1 VAGRRSGGLD
11 DPLDA
16 SLDVARTPIGELRER
31 LGDPARPRSPDAL
44 LGALRRDPRAGAR
57 ELAERW
63 ARRRAA
69 HRDDLRRV
77 RRLFA
82 HRQALV
88 RAGARHVAGVD
99 EAGMGPLAGPIVAGA
114 VVLGERPRLPGLDD
128 SKKLTAATRER
139 LDGEIRAQAVAFAVA
154 EVWPDE
160 IARLNVYHAGLEAM
174 RRAVVALGLAPDHV
188 MVDARTIPGIAAPQT
203 ALVHGD
209 AEDGSIAAASVLAKV
224 HRDAL
229 MSELARRHPGY
240 GFEHNRGYATAD
252 HLAALRRLGPSPV
265 HRPSFAPVSQ
275 LAFF

>member
-1 VAGRRSGGLD
+1 MVGPGSGGLD
-11 DPLDA
+11 VSGTPLE
-16 SLDVARTPIGELRER
+16 ELRRR
-31 LGDPARPRSPDAL
+31 LGDPARRRCPDDL

-57 ELAERW
+57 DLAERW

-69 HRDDLRRV
+69 HQEDRRRV

-82 HRQALV
+82 RRRALV

-99 EAGMGPLAGPIVAGA
+99 EVGMGPLAGPIVAGA
-114 VVLGERPRLPGLDD
+114 VVLGERPALPGLDD
-128 SKKLTAATRER
+128 SKKLTPAARER
-139 LDGEIRAQAVAFAVA
+139 LDGEIRAQAVVFAVA

-160 IARLNVYHAGLEAM
+160 IARLNVYRAGLEAM

-203 ALVHGD
+203 ALVRGD
-209 AEDGSIAAASVLAKV
+209 SEDGSIAAASVIAKV
-224 HRDAL
+224 HRDAI

>member
-1 VAGRRSGGLD
+1 MAPRPPDGSI
-11 DPLDA
+11 DA
-16 SLDVARTPIGELRER
+16 GELAHLPLAALRTR
-31 LGDPARPRSPDAL
+31 LGDPASGRCPDAL
-44 LGALRRDPRAGAR
+44 LAALRRDARAGAR
-57 ELAERW
+57 DLAERW

-69 HRDDLRRV
+69 HREDLRRV

-82 HRQALV
+82 RRRALA

-99 EAGMGPLAGPIVAGA
+99 EVGMGPLAGPIVAGA
-114 VVLGERPRLPGLDD
+114 VVLGERPVLPGLDD
-128 SKKLTAATRER
+128 SKKLAAATRQR
-139 LDGEIRAQAVAFAVA
+139 LDRQIREQAVAFSLA
-154 EVWPDE
+154 EVWPDQ

-174 RRAVVALGLAPDHV
+174 RRAVTGLGLAPDHV
-188 MVDARTIPGIAAPQT
+188 LVDARTIPGIAAPQT

-209 AEDGSIAAASVLAKV
+209 SEDGSIAAASVLAKV

-229 MSELARRHPGY
+229 MADLARRHPGY
-240 GFEHNRGYATAD
+240 GFERNRGYATAD

>member
-1 VAGRRSGGLD
+1 
-11 DPLDA
+11 
-16 SLDVARTPIGELRER
+16 
-31 LGDPARPRSPDAL
+31 
-44 LGALRRDPRAGAR
+44 
-57 ELAERW
+57 
-63 ARRRAA
+63 
-69 HRDDLRRV
+69 V

-82 HRQALV
+82 RRRALV
-88 RAGARHVAGVD
+88 RDGARHVAGVD

-114 VVLGERPRLPGLDD
+114 VVLGERPELPGLDD
-128 SKKLTAATRER
+128 SKKLTPAARER
-139 LDGEIRAQAVAFAVA
+139 LDRQIREQAVAFAVA

-160 IARLNVYHAGLEAM
+160 IARLNVYRAGLEAM
-174 RRAVVALGLAPDHV
+174 RRAVVALGVVPDHLL
-188 MVDARTIPGIAAPQT
+188 VDARTIPGMTAAQT

-265 HRPSFAPVSQ
+265 HRPSFTRVAQ
-275 LAFF
+275 LDFF